1 MQTLLDSLTSTG
13 AGATVALLVL
23 FLAWETVRPFFGFF
37 RGQAKERGV
46 HLFRNL
52 ALAALNS
59 AVVAI
64 GFVTVWAGVAAWA
77 DARDFGLLHAWADA
91 GAGRVVVALLILD
104 ASNYAWHRLCHAV
117 PFLWRL
123 HRVHHSDP
131 RMDVSTAGRYHVGEV
146 VLSSVL
152 WIAVIAL
159 VGIRLWEMLLFELL
173 SAAVAQF
180 HHANISL
187 PPAVDRLLRVFV
199 VTPGM
204 HRVHHSRLKHEMDS
218 NFSSFLSV
226 WDHLGRSYR
235 ATDRPQDI
243 AFGLDRLDAPDR
255 QTLTGLLGMPLARIP
270 GPEGP
275 STNPSH
281 AAHDR

>member
-1 MQTLLDSLTSTG
+1 MQTLLDSLVSTQ

-59 AVVAI
+59 AVVAL

-77 DARDFGLLHAWADA
+77 DARDFGLLHAWTGD
-91 GAGRVVVALLILD
+91 GAGRVVAALLILD

-117 PFLWRL
+117 PFLWRF

-159 VGIRLWEMLLFELL
+159 FGIRLWEMLLFELL

-187 PPAVDRLLRVFV
+187 PPAVDLVLRVFV

-226 WDHLGRSYR
+226 WDRLGRSYR

-243 AFGLDRLDAPDR
+243 DFGLDRLDAPAR
-255 QTLTGLLGMPLARIP
+255 QTLAGLLGMPLVRAA
-270 GPEGP
+270 GPDGP
-275 STNPSH
+275 STNPPH
-281 AAHDR
+281 PAHDR